1 MGRIMDKLCRFA
13 LRKVIVRKDML
24 VAFIESLDGN
34 GDGYV
39 SLQEAGDG
47 LRYLW
52 KKARGKFKEPKE
64 TSPKV
69 KVLE

>member
-1 MGRIMDKLCRFA
+1 MGRIMDKVYRFA
-13 LRKVIVRKDML
+13 LRKVIVKKEVL
-24 VAFIESLDGN
+24 VSFINSLDGN
-34 GDGYV
+34 GDGYI

-64 TSPKV
+64 KPAKV